1 MPEQRDDDGRLQ
13 GVLDEIIRLEEE
25 RSDIAGDLKGVES
38 RLSVLK
44 DAAAREISERMAG
57 LGDPSVTHGGRKFT
71 AKMETAVTVPAA
83 NKRAVLEACEKVGLD
98 VLQISQPRIQS
109 YVREQGA
116 NERGSDVKLSDG
128 TILEGLVTEFSRPVL
143 RMSRT

>member
-44 DAAAREISERMAG
+44 DTAAREISDRMAG
-57 LGDPSVTHGGRKFT
+57 LGDPSVTHGGSAGGHGGWHCIRECRGDRGFRRSRD
-71 AKMETAVTVPAA
+71 PCR
-83 NKRAVLEACEKVGLD
+83 NHRNRSGNRRCGRCGSGRRGLC
-98 VLQISQPRIQS
+98 
-109 YVREQGA
+109 G
-116 NERGSDVKLSDG
+116 
-128 TILEGLVTEFSRPVL
+128 RP
-143 RMSRT
+143 TG

>member
-1 MPEQRDDDGRLQ
+1 MPEQAEQDRLME
-13 GVLDEIIRLEEE
+13 VLDEIVRLEEE
-25 RSDIAGDLKGVES
+25 RTDLAGDLKGVES

-44 DAAAREISERMAG
+44 DTAAREISDRMAG
-57 LGDPSVTHGGRKFT
+57 LGDPSVTHSGRKFT
-71 AKMETAVTVPAA
+71 ARMETAVSIPAE
-83 NKRAVLEACEKVGLD
+83 NKRAVLEACEKIGLD

-116 NERGSDVKLSDG
+116 ESDGKLADG
-128 TILEGLVTEFSRPVL
+128 TILEGLVTEFTRPVL